1 MQRQMMLSEAQI
13 ERVWQGMLGAEI
25 RANYFAELTER
36 YNRRQRWAT
45 WGTLFMSSG
54 ALATILIQLPS
65 GWAWVRVVFA
75 AIATALSLYSVV
87 RQNNKLAVDAADLY
101 ARWNKLS
108 CEYEKLWE
116 DVTVDDAANILHAFT
131 DHGRELSESARSFPN
146 DGQAMLK
153 WENHV
158 LAHRLQPQT

>member
-1 MQRQMMLSEAQI
+1 MMLSDAQI

-36 YNRRQRWAT
+36 YNRRQRLAT

-54 ALATILIQLPS
+54 ALATILVQLPS
-65 GWAWVRVVFA
+65 PWAWVRALFA

-116 DVTVDDAANILHAFT
+116 DVTVDNAISLLDHLT
-131 DHGRELSESARSFPN
+131 DGGVELSKSATAFPT
-146 DGQAMLK
+146 DQ
-153 WENHV
+153 
-158 LAHRLQPQT
+158 R

>member
-1 MQRQMMLSEAQI
+1 MVLSEAQI

-54 ALATILIQLPS
+54 ALATILIQLPAQ
-65 GWAWVRVVFA
+65 WAWVRAAFA
-75 AIATALSLYSVV
+75 AVATALSLFSVV
-87 RQNNKLAVDAADLY
+87 RQNSKLAVDAADLH

-116 DVTVDDAANILHAFT
+116 DVTVDDALRILDALT
-131 DHGRELSESARSFPN
+131 DQRRELSKSGRTFPN
-146 DGQAMLK
+146 DERAMLK

>member
-1 MQRQMMLSEAQI
+1 MMLSEAQI

-36 YNRRQRWAT
+36 YNRRQRLAT

-65 GWAWVRVVFA
+65 QWAWVRATFA

-87 RQNNKLAVDAADLY
+87 RQNSKLAVDAADLY
-101 ARWNKLS
+101 AGWNNLS
-108 CEYEKLWE
+108 SEYEKLWE
-116 DVTVDDAANILHAFT
+116 DITVDDAIGILNVLT
-131 DHGRELSESARSFPN
+131 DQGSELSKSATAFPN
-146 DGQAMLK
+146 DERRMLK

-158 LAHRLQPQT
+158 LAHRLQTQT